1 MTFGDTVRFVAQ
13 REYVRT
19 VRRRG
24 FRFATLL
31 IPLLLGLWV
40 LFFGFI
46 TGDDPVPD
54 RLVVVNQSTLPLAS
68 TEAPAGPSI
77 DVVDRSDAS
86 ERLSAG
92 EVDAVYIVPAD
103 IASGGVV
110 QRVVPPDTDGISS
123 LLGGESA
130 QLQAVLS
137 AYLRAA
143 MLQELG
149 VPAEAI
155 GQLLQDPPIET
166 VAGFDGEPVEGEVSP
181 GSILAPYAFALIF
194 VLSIFT
200 SAGYLLQS
208 VAAEKENRVVEILLS
223 TVSPLALLLGKI
235 LGLGAAGLT
244 QIGVWAVAGIA
255 ALLVAGDAIDL
266 VATLDLPPE
275 ALAIALA
282 YFVGGYLLYAAA
294 FSAIGAAMTGIREAQ
309 QLSSFG
315 AIFGSLPII
324 LTVVFMEDPMSP
336 IAVVLTLIPFTA
348 PAAALQVIAFSG
360 SVPWA
365 LISASLVILAIAD
378 VVAIVIA
385 GRLFQASLLLSG
397 TRPSFQRLARTLVSG

>member
-1 MTFGDTVRFVAQ
+1 MTFADTVRFVAK

-24 FRFATLL
+24 FRFATVL

-46 TGDDPVPD
+46 IADDAVPD
-54 RLVVVNQSTLPLAS
+54 RVVVVNESALALS
-68 TEAPAGPSI
+68 SSDAPAGPSVE
-77 DVVDRSDAS
+77 VVDQAQAQAL
-86 ERLSAG
+86 LSAG
-92 EVDAVYIVPAD
+92 DAEAVYVIPAD
-103 IASGGVV
+103 VASGGVIE
-110 QRVVPPDTDGISS
+110 RVVPGDTEGVASI
-123 LLGGESA
+123 LGGESA

-137 AYLRAA
+137 AHVRAA

-149 VPAEAI
+149 VSDEAI
-155 GQLLQDPPIET
+155 GQLLADPPIET

-181 GSILAPYAFALIF
+181 VAILAPYAFALIF

-200 SAGYLLQS
+200 TAGYLLQS

-223 TVSPLALLLGKI
+223 TVSPLALMLGKI
-235 LGLGAAGLT
+235 IGLGAAGLT

-255 ALLVAGDAIDL
+255 ALLAAGDVDL
-266 VATLDLPPE
+266 GATLDLPPE
-275 ALAIALA
+275 AFAVAVA
-282 YFVGGYLLYAAA
+282 YFVGGYLLYAAV
-294 FSAIGAAMTGIREAQ
+294 FSAIGAAMTSIREAQ

-315 AIFGSLPII
+315 AILGTLPII
-324 LTVVFMEDPMSP
+324 LTVVFMQDPMSS
-336 IAVVLTLIPFTA
+336 IAVALTLFPFTA

-360 SVPWA
+360 SVPWV
-365 LISASLVILAIAD
+365 LISASLVIL
-378 VVAIVIA
+378 VVADIVAIILA

-397 TRPSFQRLARTLVSG
+397 TRPSLRRVTRILTSG